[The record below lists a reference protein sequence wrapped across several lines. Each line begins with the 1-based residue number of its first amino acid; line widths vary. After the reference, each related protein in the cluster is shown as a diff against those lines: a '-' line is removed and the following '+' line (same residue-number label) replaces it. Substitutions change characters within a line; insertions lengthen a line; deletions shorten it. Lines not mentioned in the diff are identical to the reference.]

1 MANKRESLAA
11 VCPLGKGDRCGMDCS
26 NVAPGLH
33 TQDAKF
39 VTTGKRPTRYH
50 PLIRIANVMNP
61 IHGIILSRLAAS
73 WITLSLLFG
82 GAAYFIELEK
92 IDDYVVAL
100 ASSESERFAA
110 LGIPLETPE
119 NDGSRTILQEKA
131 QEFARDNFVVIEIY
145 DRKRN
150 KLVEAVGPQHAAI
163 EQELSKYS
171 HPFPQDDQRHY
182 ERLTIQGTTL
192 VQAVVPLR
200 GPQGNVSGYFEGVFI
215 VDPTTMAKLRADLT
229 HALTITL
236 FAVLLTTIA
245 LYPVILS
252 LNRKVLDFSRKVVEA
267 NVEMASVLGA
277 AIAKRDSDTNTHNF
291 RVTLYAVALG
301 EKVGIKDTAMRA
313 LILGAFLHDV
323 GKIGISDNILLK
335 PGKLTPE
342 EFEVMRTHVALGV
355 DILDQSEWLQDALD
369 VVGNHHEK
377 FDGSGYPQ
385 GISGEQIPLN
395 ARVFAIVDVFDAL
408 ASERP
413 YKTAM
418 SSEAALAI
426 IEEGRGK
433 HFDPVLL
440 DAFCGIA
447 RDLHASLSMAEESTL
462 RTELGN
468 KAQRYFFTAADLR
481 PA

>member
-1 MANKRESLAA
+1 
-11 VCPLGKGDRCGMDCS
+11 
-26 NVAPGLH
+26 
-33 TQDAKF
+33 
-39 VTTGKRPTRYH
+39 
-50 PLIRIANVMNP
+50 MNP

-73 WITLSLLFG
+73 WIILSLLFG
-82 GAAYFIELEK
+82 GVAYYIELEK
-92 IDDYVVAL
+92 IDDFVVAL

-110 LGIPLETPE
+110 LGIPLENPD
-119 NDGSRTILQEKA
+119 NGGSLTILQEKA
-131 QEFARDNFVVIEIY
+131 REFTRDNFVIIEIY
-145 DRKRN
+145 DRNRN
-150 KLVEAVGPQHAAI
+150 KLVEAVSPQHGAI
-163 EQELSKYS
+163 EHELSKLG

-182 ERLTIQGTTL
+182 ERLTINGATL

-200 GPQGNVSGYFEGVFI
+200 GPQGKVSGYFEGVFV
-215 VDPTTMAKLRADLT
+215 VDPATMAKLRADLT

-277 AIAKRDSDTNTHNF
+277 AIAKRDSDTNAHNF

-301 EKVGIKDTAMRA
+301 EKVGIKESAMRA

-335 PGKLTPE
+335 AGKLSAE

-355 DILDQSEWLQDALD
+355 DILDQSEWLHAALD
-369 VVGNHHEK
+369 VVANHHEK

-385 GISGEQIPLN
+385 GIAGEHIPLN
-395 ARVFAIVDVFDAL
+395 ARIFAVVDVFDAL

-413 YKTAM
+413 YKASM

-426 IEEGRGK
+426 VEEGRGT
-433 HFDPVLL
+433 HFDPRLL
-440 DAFCGIA
+440 DAFGDLA
-447 RDLHASLSMAEESTL
+447 HGLHARWSVASE
-462 RTELGN
+462 TELRAELGS

>member
-1 MANKRESLAA
+1 MANKKESLAA

-145 DRKRN
+145 DRKRK

-215 VDPTTMAKLRADLT
+215 VDPATMAKLRA
-229 HALTITL
+229 
-236 FAVLLTTIA
+236 
-245 LYPVILS
+245 
-252 LNRKVLDFSRKVVEA
+252 
-267 NVEMASVLGA
+267 
-277 AIAKRDSDTNTHNF
+277 
-291 RVTLYAVALG
+291 
-301 EKVGIKDTAMRA
+301 
-313 LILGAFLHDV
+313 
-323 GKIGISDNILLK
+323 
-335 PGKLTPE
+335 
-342 EFEVMRTHVALGV
+342 
-355 DILDQSEWLQDALD
+355 
-369 VVGNHHEK
+369 
-377 FDGSGYPQ
+377 
-385 GISGEQIPLN
+385 
-395 ARVFAIVDVFDAL
+395 
-408 ASERP
+408 
-413 YKTAM
+413 
-418 SSEAALAI
+418 
-426 IEEGRGK
+426 
-433 HFDPVLL
+433 
-440 DAFCGIA
+440 
-447 RDLHASLSMAEESTL
+447 
-462 RTELGN
+462 
-468 KAQRYFFTAADLR
+468 
-481 PA
+481 